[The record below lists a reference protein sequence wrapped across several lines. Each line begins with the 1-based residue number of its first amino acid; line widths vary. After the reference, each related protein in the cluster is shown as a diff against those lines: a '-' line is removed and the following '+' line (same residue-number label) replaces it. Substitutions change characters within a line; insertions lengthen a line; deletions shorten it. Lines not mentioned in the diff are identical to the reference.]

1 MSASKLDAD
10 SICGRGVFATVRLE
24 LKHDG
29 TKRAVKVYEHRV
41 GAVPVEDCDCP
52 QPEFTDCSKPPQKR
66 DPNMIHDPVVFENR
80 VNEPVDVFYWNGT
93 CEELVSWDEIGGV
106 QPFNRKPLLS
116 TQGHSF
122 RLRSAAT
129 RRFLMAHTLNDLVIR
144 GCEEDENAQRSRRM
158 SLDGLESLRAQARF
172 FETEAD
178 SLRQQL
184 ATELSRLAL
193 AINAHGANATTA
205 ASGSG
210 SYYSVTAGGAAAPMA
225 HATLLSPLLGK

>member
-1 MSASKLDAD
+1 MR
-10 SICGRGVFATVRLE
+10 RGVPTAHGDVWRA
-24 LKHDG
+24 
-29 TKRAVKVYEHRV
+29 RAVRPGTSADRRLLLEHSI
-41 GAVPVEDCDCP
+41 GNVPIDDCDCP
-52 QPEFTDCSKPPQKR
+52 QPAFVDCSKPPTKR
-66 DPNMIHDPVVFENR
+66 DDTMINDPVVFENR
-80 VNEPVDVFYWNGT
+80 ANEPVDVFYWNGT

-144 GCEEDENAQRSRRM
+144 GCEEDESAQRSRRM

-205 ASGSG
+205 ATAASGSGSG
-210 SYYSVTAGGAAAPMA
+210 SYYSVAAGGAAAPMA